1 MTQMKNKIFNYLKYS
16 ASFGAFYYLAIGI
29 GANLVTALFPAWLLT
44 LMLILLEE
52 ATDET
57 KTN

>member
-1 MTQMKNKIFNYLKYS
+1 MKNKIFNYLKYS

-44 LMLILLEE
+44 IMLILLEE